1 MSTFFTPPAE
11 PSLFVYESVEL
22 ELSLTTVTIETD
34 EMVTD
39 DFSCPIRLHQGKT
52 LFFDKMSIYFL
63 KNYIYWRFHKNRNR
77 GLMVSWIQFL
87 ICFLCKNDEAVA
99 NEFKASKGYW

>member
-1 MSTFFTPPAE
+1 MSTFYTPPAE

-39 DFSCPIRLHQGKT
+39 DFSCPIRLHQGERFFGKISDGAFT
-52 LFFDKMSIYFL
+52 KIEIEDGFLDTVSNLFCFTTTTRPLKMNL
-63 KNYIYWRFHKNRNR
+63 K
-77 GLMVSWIQFL
+77 LQ
-87 ICFLCKNDEAVA
+87 
-99 NEFKASKGYW
+99 KGTDDVT